1 MIINAVTE
9 RLIRY
14 NVYLSAQIFQQT
26 MKKVLII
33 DDEQRTR
40 ELIAKMIESFD
51 LDIQTFPVGENVQ
64 SGLAAIREINPDL
77 VFLDIQMPDGT
88 GFDLLKAVPEKNF
101 EVIFITAH
109 EEFAIKAIKFS
120 ALDYILKPVDPE
132 ELKGALERALESMK
146 EADTKQDPQFEALQ
160 NNIQPNQKR
169 RLVLKTQE
177 SVHVVDLD
185 HIIRCE
191 ADRNYTSF
199 FLTEGKKILV
209 SRTLKDYETL
219 LSGHN
224 FLRVQQSHLINLNF
238 VDRYDKGNGGA
249 VVMKD
254 GSEVPLSP
262 AKRDIFFQILE
273 SL

>member
-1 MIINAVTE
+1 
-9 RLIRY
+9 
-14 NVYLSAQIFQQT
+14 
-26 MKKVLII
+26 MKKALII

-51 LDIQTFPVGENVQ
+51 LGIETYPIGENVK
-64 SGLAAIREINPDL
+64 SGLAAIEELHPDL

-88 GFDLLKAVPEKNF
+88 GFDLLKQVKNKQF

-132 ELKGALERALESMK
+132 ELRGAVERALVAMREPK
-146 EADTKQDPQFEALQ
+146 TEPQFEALQ

-185 HIIRCE
+185 QIIRCE

-199 FLTEGKKILV
+199 FLTEGRKILV

-219 LSGHN
+219 LTGHN

-273 SL
+273 NL

>member
-1 MIINAVTE
+1 
-9 RLIRY
+9 
-14 NVYLSAQIFQQT
+14 
-26 MKKVLII
+26 MKALII
-33 DDEQRTR
+33 DDEKRTR

-51 LDIQTFPVGENVQ
+51 LGIETFPIGENVA
-64 SGLAAIREINPDL
+64 SGFAAIESIHPQL

-88 GFDLLKAVPEKNF
+88 GFDLLKMIPNKNF

-120 ALDYILKPVDPE
+120 ALDYILKPVDAE
-132 ELKGALERALESMK
+132 ELRSAVERAIESLHHKK
-146 EADTKQDPQFEALQ
+146 EESQFEAL
-160 NNIQPNQKR
+160 NTNMQPTQKR

-185 HIIRCE
+185 KIIRCE

-199 FLTEGKKILV
+199 YMAEGKKILV
-209 SRTLKDYETL
+209 SKTLKDYETL

-224 FLRVQQSHLINLNF
+224 FLRVQQSHLVNLDY
-238 VDRYDKGNGGA
+238 VDRYDKGNGGS

-254 GSEVPLSP
+254 GSSVPLSP
-262 AKRDIFFQILE
+262 AKRDVFFKILE
-273 SL
+273 NL

>member
-1 MIINAVTE
+1 
-9 RLIRY
+9 
-14 NVYLSAQIFQQT
+14 
-26 MKKVLII
+26 MKKILII

-40 ELIAKMIESFD
+40 ELIAKMIESFE
-51 LDIQTFPVGENVQ
+51 LNVEIFPIGENVQ
-64 SGLAAIREINPDL
+64 SGLAAIQEIKPDL

-101 EVIFITAH
+101 DVIFITAH

-132 ELKGALERALESMK
+132 ELRSALEQALALK
-146 EADTKQDPQFEALQ
+146 ENAGTEKQTLHYEALQ

-219 LSGHN
+219 LTGHN

-238 VDRYDKGNGGA
+238 VERYDKGNGGA

-273 SL
+273 TL

>member
-1 MIINAVTE
+1 
-9 RLIRY
+9 
-14 NVYLSAQIFQQT
+14 

-33 DDEQRTR
+33 DDENRTR
-40 ELIAKMIESFD
+40 ELIAKMIDSFGFD
-51 LDIQTFPVGENVQ
+51 VQTIPEGENVQ
-64 SGLAAIREINPDL
+64 SGIAAIEKHQPDI

-88 GFDLLKAVPEKNF
+88 GFDVIRSIENKTF

-120 ALDYILKPVDPE
+120 ALDYLLKPVDAA
-132 ELKGALERALESMK
+132 ELKAALEKALSSLDDRREN
-146 EADTKQDPQFEALQ
+146 TQFDALQ
-160 NNIQPNQKR
+160 KNISPNEKR

-185 HIIRCE
+185 DIIRCE

-199 FLTEGKKILV
+199 FLSGGKKILV
-209 SRTLKDYETL
+209 SKTLKEYETL
-219 LSGHN
+219 LTAHN
-224 FLRVQQSHLINLNF
+224 FLRVQQSHLININY
-238 VDRYDKGNGGA
+238 VDRYDKKNGGA

-262 AKRDIFFQILE
+262 AKRDLFFQRLE
-273 SL
+273 NI